1 MPYFEYKGRR
11 QHFHC
16 YAKRQVMVM
25 FLSVKLFFVIQ
36 NKNPVLLALPAI
48 YCCGHKWV
56 VIGLLIISF
65 KCVFFS
71 GWNDCNAY
79 IFND

>member
-1 MPYFEYKGRR
+1 MTSFGCWPYFEYKGRG

-25 FLSVKLFFVIQ
+25 LLSVKLFFVIQ
-36 NKNPVLLALPAI
+36 KKNLVLLALHAV

-71 GWNDCNAY
+71 RVE
-79 IFND
+79 